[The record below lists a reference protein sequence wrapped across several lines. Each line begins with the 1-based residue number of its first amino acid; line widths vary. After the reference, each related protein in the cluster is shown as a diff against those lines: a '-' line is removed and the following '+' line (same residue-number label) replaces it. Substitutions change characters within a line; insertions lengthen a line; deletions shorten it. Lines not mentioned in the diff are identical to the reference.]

1 MDFQRPRIRK
11 VFKQKVFNLLFIFS
25 SLIMLGWEKSSRIG
39 SCAVFFMSDLSC
51 RTYFCE
57 VRCLATRLSLLQGEY
72 TARILRNTLYQIIHT
87 FLVFYKFL
95 LSWRV
100 SNSLNSSN
108 NTLGL
113 SKQTDLSNKLFTS
126 RQSQFCLNYLYT
138 DFVVLQCKQVSSLTL
153 SN

>member
-1 MDFQRPRIRK
+1 
-11 VFKQKVFNLLFIFS
+11 
-25 SLIMLGWEKSSRIG
+25 
-39 SCAVFFMSDLSC
+39 MSDLSC

-57 VRCLATRLSLLQGEY
+57 VRCLATRLSLLQVEY
-72 TARILRNTLYQIIHT
+72 KARILRNTLYQIIHT
-87 FLVFYKFL
+87 FLVFYTFL

-100 SNSLNSSN
+100 SNNLNSSN

-138 DFVVLQCKQVSSLTL
+138 DFVVLQCKQVSSPAHSHYQIRRCVKNYSLCVL
-153 SN
+153 YFRYIIL